1 MELNSVKDDFDRV
14 TKKQKSSS
22 SKARE
27 LLDQIRQEIERALE
41 SMRSVSNTD
50 QSLDCK
56 IVLNELKVEKCF
68 NPDISR
74 AHRNIDMDTRTLN
87 QIITNHFYRQGPFD
101 VGDHFLSAVGEPE
114 SAAIM
119 KSLFLEM
126 YQILQAMQNQNLEP
140 ALNRAATNSDK
151 PLKVEG
157 RC

>member
-56 IVLNELKVEKCF
+56 IVLNELKPCRIRTWSQHSTGPRLILTNRSKSKDVVEKIIKAKF
-68 NPDISR
+68 GMNLPLIMNAPNLLYEAGDIEE
-74 AHRNIDMDTRTLN
+74 DM
-87 QIITNHFYRQGPFD
+87 
-101 VGDHFLSAVGEPE
+101 V
-114 SAAIM
+114 AI
-119 KSLFLEM
+119 SD
-126 YQILQAMQNQNLEP
+126 ANLEKVLVELP
-140 ALNRAATNSDK
+140 SPVIGGTMLTVEDFQQE
-151 PLKVEG
+151 LK
-157 RC
+157 